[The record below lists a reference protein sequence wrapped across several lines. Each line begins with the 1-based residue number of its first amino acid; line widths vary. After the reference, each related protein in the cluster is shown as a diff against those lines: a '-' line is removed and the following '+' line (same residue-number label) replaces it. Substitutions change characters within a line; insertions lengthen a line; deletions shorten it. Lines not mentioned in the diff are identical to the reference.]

1 MALQPVAPAA
11 APPSAAPS
19 AEHAAGGQEMPR
31 ANSLIDR
38 AGSSLKSAGSNLS
51 LQRANT
57 LPTEDKE
64 LRHAATMP
72 MTFDVDSERPC
83 CGGLW
88 KCQQFA
94 GFVLGLSL
102 FVLLIIV
109 RPVGIYPHANSMLGF
124 TLLCACFWI
133 FEVMPVYLTALLP
146 MVFIPFMQVAS
157 SEYIASAYWNWISML
172 VVGVYL
178 MDIALEH
185 VHLPRRMALAL
196 LLKVGLVSPGVL
208 LACFMGLCWLLAM
221 FLNSIAVTL
230 VVTPFAISLMNAAED
245 QARAGAEERAPEEG
259 AVEGPGAEG
268 QREARKVQKLA
279 DGILLGIAYS
289 ASAGG
294 IATLTGAIP
303 NYFLAAES
311 MVARHVSWLS
321 WFAFAFPIS
330 LVTGILA
337 YAVLY
342 IRYVSRLNFPGIS
355 RQVLEQEY
363 EELVSEVGPVS
374 RDEVLVGAL
383 QVLQV
388 VLLIA
393 RRFSIAKWFTSPYGE
408 ELVNDATLALLP
420 ALLLF
425 IIPSQSRPGQ
435 SLLTWP
441 VVHEKFDFGLLLL
454 IGGSI
459 AINYGFTNSGLSV
472 ALGEAVGSLIPRVHP
487 FTLNLVV
494 VLSVTM
500 CSQVLSSISTAS
512 TMLPVLAAASV
523 DAMVNPLTL
532 MLPATIATSFAF
544 LLPTATPPNVVVLAK
559 SQELGRSLR
568 FRDFFTNG
576 LVLMF
581 VCVVVGA
588 ALSAGM
594 ARLVFV
600 DDDTLPQWACEALPA
615 RCLWVNVEGIVRG
628 VAVSSQ
634 ACIVDLATS
643 GETCRLW
650 NGDLVLTSMTM
661 GVPEM

>member
-1 MALQPVAPAA
+1 
-11 APPSAAPS
+11 
-19 AEHAAGGQEMPR
+19 
-31 ANSLIDR
+31 
-38 AGSSLKSAGSNLS
+38 
-51 LQRANT
+51 
-57 LPTEDKE
+57 
-64 LRHAATMP
+64 
-72 MTFDVDSERPC
+72 
-83 CGGLW
+83 
-88 KCQQFA
+88 
-94 GFVLGLSL
+94 
-102 FVLLIIV
+102 
-109 RPVGIYPHANSMLGF
+109 
-124 TLLCACFWI
+124 
-133 FEVMPVYLTALLP
+133 
-146 MVFIPFMQVAS
+146 
-157 SEYIASAYWNWISML
+157 
-172 VVGVYL
+172 
-178 MDIALEH
+178 
-185 VHLPRRMALAL
+185 
-196 LLKVGLVSPGVL
+196 
-208 LACFMGLCWLLAM
+208 
-221 FLNSIAVTL
+221 
-230 VVTPFAISLMNAAED
+230 MNAAED
-245 QARAGAEERAPEEG
+245 QVRAAAEDSQQQASEEG
-259 AVEGPGAEG
+259 AAGDAQEGPSAEG
-268 QREARKVQKLA
+268 EREAQRVQKLA
-279 DGILLGIAYS
+279 DGILIGIAYS

-294 IATLTGAIP
+294 IATITGAIP
-303 NYFLAAES
+303 NYILAAET
-311 MVARHVSWLS
+311 MVKDYITWGN
-321 WFAFAFPIS
+321 WFLFAAPIS
-330 LVTGILA
+330 IVTGLLA
-337 YAVLY
+337 YTVLY
-342 IRYVSRLNFPGIS
+342 VRYVRRLSFSGIS

-363 EELVSEVGPVS
+363 EELISEVGPLS
-374 RDEVLVGAL
+374 RDEIIVGAL

-388 VLLIA
+388 VLLII
-393 RRFSIAKWFTSPYGE
+393 RGFSFSKWFVTPAGE
-408 ELVNDATLALLP
+408 ELVNDATLALVP
-420 ALLLF
+420 AILLF
-425 IIPSQSRPGQ
+425 IIPSQVRPGQ
-435 SLLTWP
+435 ALLTWP